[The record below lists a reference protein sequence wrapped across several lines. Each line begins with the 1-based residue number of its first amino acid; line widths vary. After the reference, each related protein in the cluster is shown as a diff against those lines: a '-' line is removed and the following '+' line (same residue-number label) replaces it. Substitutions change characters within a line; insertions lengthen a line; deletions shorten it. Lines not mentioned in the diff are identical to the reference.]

1 MISPSVKIKP
11 MNKEQIFD
19 EFGSSPHSRADL
31 AGSGPAIL
39 KRMTSTVSQLL
50 TQA

>member
-19 EFGSSPHSRADL
+19 EFASSPHSRADL